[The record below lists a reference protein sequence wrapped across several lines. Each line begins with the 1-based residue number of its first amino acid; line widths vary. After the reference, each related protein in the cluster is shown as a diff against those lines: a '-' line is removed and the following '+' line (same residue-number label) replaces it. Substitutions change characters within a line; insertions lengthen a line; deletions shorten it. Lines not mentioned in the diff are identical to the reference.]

1 MEFYIFVFNIFFF
14 FFLLLSNRMPNK
26 IIKIMSAKNFC
37 GISVQRKE
45 KERKINGD
53 PNNDD
58 VVTVVSFFFFF
69 QWKKQILIRFE
80 STSVLLILFPF
91 ANNSPIVIRI
101 LYGQSTTCSKH
112 RYCESECRSTFET
125 SFEKIR

>member
-1 MEFYIFVFNIFFF
+1 
-14 FFLLLSNRMPNK
+14 MPNK

-69 QWKKQILIRFE
+69 SMEKTNID
-80 STSVLLILFPF
+80 S
-91 ANNSPIVIRI
+91 IRI
-101 LYGQSTTCSKH
+101 NKCTIDLIS
-112 RYCESECRSTFET
+112 
-125 SFEKIR
+125 IRQ